1 MYPNIYENC
10 LSDFYSAETDKA
22 ERDVL
27 AVVGA
32 DGTVLW
38 VPHQIFRSSC
48 SIDVLNFPFDYQVK
62 KVLHLYFLT
71 SFISFFLIVSI
82 P

>member
-1 MYPNIYENC
+1 MA
-10 LSDFYSAETDKA
+10 LRFDSAETDKA

-38 VPHQIFRSSC
+38 VPHQIFKSSC
-48 SIDVLNFPFDYQVK
+48 SIDVRNFPFDYQVIFP
-62 KVLHLYFLT
+62 FLFKAIVPETRKLSALLRAEIQIST
-71 SFISFFLIVSI
+71 S
-82 P
+82 